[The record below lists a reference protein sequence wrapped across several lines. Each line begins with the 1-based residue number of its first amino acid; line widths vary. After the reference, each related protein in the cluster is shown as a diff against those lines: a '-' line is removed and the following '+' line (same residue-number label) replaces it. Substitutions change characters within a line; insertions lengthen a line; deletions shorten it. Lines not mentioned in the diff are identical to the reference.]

1 MYEILF
7 ANFRQESDPSGF
19 RQHVLVRFSYQQVKF
34 IQTSDILTDQRG
46 DRQTTWRIELWQ
58 EPCAL

>member
-34 IQTSDILTDQRG
+34 IQTSDILTDQRD
-46 DRQTTWRIELWQ
+46 DRQTTRRIKL
-58 EPCAL
+58 